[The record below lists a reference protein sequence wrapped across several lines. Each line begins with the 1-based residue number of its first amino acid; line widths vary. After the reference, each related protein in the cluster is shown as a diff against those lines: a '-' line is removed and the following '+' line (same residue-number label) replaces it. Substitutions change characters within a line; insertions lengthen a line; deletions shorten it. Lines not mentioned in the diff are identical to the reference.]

1 MSRMAEV
8 SMLLDD
14 LQAEIRTLKK
24 EARIQAWAGH
34 SNASLAAERR
44 AILMQDARELILTAL
59 CDNER
64 KD

>member
-1 MSRMAEV
+1 MSRMSEI

-14 LQAEIRTLKK
+14 LQTEIRTLKK

-34 SNASLAAERR
+34 SNASLTAERR
-44 AILMQDARELILTAL
+44 ATLLQDAREVILTAL
-59 CDNER
+59 HDNER

>member
-8 SMLLDD
+8 SLLLED
-14 LQAEIRTLKK
+14 LQNEIRTLKK
-24 EARIQAWAGH
+24 EARIQAWAGN

-44 AILMQDARELILTAL
+44 AILMQDARDLILTAL
-59 CDNER
+59 HDNER